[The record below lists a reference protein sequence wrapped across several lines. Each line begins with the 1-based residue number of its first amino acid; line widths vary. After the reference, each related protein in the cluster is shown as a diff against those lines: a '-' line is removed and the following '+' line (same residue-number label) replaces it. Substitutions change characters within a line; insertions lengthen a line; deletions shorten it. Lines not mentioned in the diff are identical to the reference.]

1 VGKLKMKK
9 ALDILFKG
17 YVLTIFVIFGKFNIG
32 STGKIKSTTIVM
44 HMEQF

>member
-1 VGKLKMKK
+1 MKK

-17 YVLTIFVIFGKFNIG
+17 FVLTSFVIFGKFNIG
-32 STGKIKSTTIVM
+32 SIRKIENTIIVM